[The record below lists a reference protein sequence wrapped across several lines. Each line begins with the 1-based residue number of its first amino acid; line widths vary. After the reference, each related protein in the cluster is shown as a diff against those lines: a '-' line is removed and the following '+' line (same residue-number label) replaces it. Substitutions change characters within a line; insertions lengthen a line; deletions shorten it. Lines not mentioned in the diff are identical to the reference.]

1 MCNCFCHSDC
11 GTTNC
16 YGVWWRWWWT
26 WRFAHVWS
34 HQPFMVTEYHN
45 SCQYHDLCDRQPDT
59 FQLQDHHRLRSIDS
73 KCNHRN
79 DHLELDGNM
88 RKSFFLTVTIVML
101 LLVVATSGAVVT
113 RNLPTVTV
121 ASQKLPNAVI
131 LTPGT
136 TSYRQFSATCYSALV
151 NMTALNNST
160 TIQSIAFQ
168 SFFIVIILPNQPVG
182 NTTNTSFFS
191 PNNLLTSIA
200 LFPPSPNPIPVTMQ
214 ISFNNVCIPT

>member
-1 MCNCFCHSDC
+1 
-11 GTTNC
+11 
-16 YGVWWRWWWT
+16 
-26 WRFAHVWS
+26 
-34 HQPFMVTEYHN
+34 
-45 SCQYHDLCDRQPDT
+45 
-59 FQLQDHHRLRSIDS
+59 
-73 KCNHRN
+73 
-79 DHLELDGNM
+79 
-88 RKSFFLTVTIVML
+88 ML

-214 ISFNNVCIPT
+214 ISFNNVCIPAGTSAANDIKLAYYDGTTYHSWVPTFGPGNTITWT